1 MIEFMHRL
9 YYSPGA
15 CSMAVHIVLE
25 EIGKPYE
32 TELVSSRGQQE
43 GAGTA
48 TEAWR
53 RINPKGRIPALGG
66 VPGSAGGADGVLTE
80 ATAILFYLARTNPEC
95 GLLPR
100 DPAAE
105 ARCLEWMNWL
115 ASNVHA
121 MSYGQIWR
129 VRRFASDEAAF
140 AAIEA
145 RGRENLREQYA
156 YIESLLADR
165 RDWAV
170 PGGFS
175 IVDPYLLVF
184 YQWGQ
189 RIGIDMRGSYPAW
202 SALTDRLLQR
212 PAVRRALEQEGIAIQ

>member
-1 MIEFMHRL
+1 MHRL

-15 CSMAVHIVLE
+15 CSMAVHIALE
-25 EIGKPYE
+25 EIGKPFE
-32 TELVSSRGQQE
+32 TELVSSRGQYE

-53 RINPKGRIPALGG
+53 RINPKGRIPALSG
-66 VPGSAGGADGVLTE
+66 VAGNMGGAVGVLTE
-80 ATAILFYLARTNPEC
+80 ATAILFYLARTNPEAN
-95 GLLPR
+95 LLPKGA
-100 DPAAE
+100 AAE
-105 ARCLEWMNWL
+105 ARCLEWTNWL

-129 VRRFASDEAAF
+129 VKRFASDPDTYEN
-140 AAIEA
+140 IEA
-145 RGRENLREQYA
+145 MGRENVLEQYA
-156 YIESLLADR
+156 YIESLLSDGR
-165 RDWAV
+165 QWAV

-189 RIGIDMRGSYPAW
+189 RIGINMRSQFPSW
-202 SALTDRLLQR
+202 SAHTDRLLLR
-212 PAVRRALEQEGIAIQ
+212 PAVRRVLEKEGVVIK

>member
-1 MIEFMHRL
+1 
-9 YYSPGA
+9 
-15 CSMAVHIVLE
+15 MAVHIVLE

-32 TELVSSRGQQE
+32 KERVSSRGRHE
-43 GAGTA
+43 GSGTS

-53 RINPKGRIPALGG
+53 RINPKARIPVLTG
-66 VPGSAGGADGVLTE
+66 VAGSMGGAEGVLTE
-80 ATAILFYLARTNPEC
+80 VTAILFYLAKTNPEA

-100 DPAAE
+100 EVAAQ

-129 VRRFASDEAAF
+129 TQRFANDRGAF
-140 AAIEA
+140 EDIEA
-145 RGRENLREQYA
+145 KGRENLLGQYE
-156 YIESLLADR
+156 YIESLL
-165 RDWAV
+165 RDGREWAV
-170 PGGFS
+170 PGSFS

-189 RIGIDMRGSYPAW
+189 RIGIDMRSSCPAW
-202 SALTDRLLQR
+202 SAQTDRLLQR
-212 PAVRRALEQEGIAIQ
+212 LAVRRALAAEEIVIS